1 MNKATTQL
9 HELLLHRDI
18 IAVPGVYDGVSARI
32 AQTLGFSAVYVS
44 RTSVSAS
51 RLGSSD
57 VVALNLASMV
67 EAVTQ
72 IRQIASLPI
81 IVDGS
86 FSNGNLANVIRAVR
100 ELDECGVSAVILEDY
115 EYPGGYTNHHR
126 RVISAND
133 MVRRLQSARSGRENP
148 DLILIARTGSL
159 PEHGFQELVDRIQSY
174 EQAGAEM
181 ILVDTIINTAQMVRI
196 REEATVP
203 LIYDLSA
210 SVKTPLA
217 SLEQINALG
226 FQMVLLDNHALLA
239 SAQAMSRQWG
249 MLLET
254 GSVEDFSDQQMHLT
268 DLQELLRPSDRKHDS

>member
-9 HELLLHRDI
+9 HELLRHRDI

-32 AQTLGFSAVYVS
+32 AQTLGFSTVYVS

-57 VVALNLASMV
+57 VIALNLASMV
-67 EAVTQ
+67 EAVTH

-100 ELDECGVSAVILEDY
+100 ELEECGASAVILEDY
-115 EYPGGYTNHHR
+115 EYPGGYANHHR
-126 RVISAND
+126 RVIAAND
-133 MVRRLQSARSGRENP
+133 MARRLQNARSGRDNP
-148 DLILIARTGSL
+148 NLILIARTGSL
-159 PEHGFQELVDRIQSY
+159 PAHGFQELVDRIQSY

-181 ILVDTIINTAQMVRI
+181 ILVDMIINTAQMVRI

-210 SVKTPLA
+210 SVKVPLT
-217 SLEQINALG
+217 SLEQVGALG

-254 GSVEDFSDQQMHLT
+254 GSVEDFSDQQMQLS
-268 DLQELLRPSDRKHDS
+268 DLQELLRPSSREA